1 MPNFSFPS
9 AVDEGRKWA
18 STVRSDFNILAWNDE
33 CRKKKK
39 EKKANKQTD
48 QPRDPVAVKRS
59 HLLEW
64 SQGGVK
70 GSIFCNLA

>member
-1 MPNFSFPS
+1 MMS
-9 AVDEGRKWA
+9 AE
-18 STVRSDFNILAWNDE
+18 
-33 CRKKKK
+33 KKK
-39 EKKANKQTD
+39 EKQKQAKPHIIKIKQTD

-70 GSIFCNLA
+70 GGIFCNLA